1 MKKFIGMLFGVLM
14 VMVGVFSSCDKNE
27 DLNQAPQEV
36 SIAQVESSDLLSTTR
51 SLNQGSHDVWVE
63 TQRALVHYCQRNA
76 GTRDETYTKAEG
88 VVSREVA
95 QKLCLPTSYMMAAH
109 ALGEVYGNDFQV
121 SGRHLKTIQEQLGG
135 NYTSLS
141 NLHSKISRR
150 SVDGASFLKS
160 EKLITKNRQE
170 MKVFLE
176 TALDQNMLILVAIRS
191 DVGSYRKIN
200 EFTKDDNL
208 TLPDQQYNKDVAFG
222 GDYYF
227 KTTPSTSGGH
237 IILLTGIN
245 IWNTGNGVVTY
256 LDPLAQS
263 RTALPH
269 EFKSR
274 VYALTGSYV
283 NNARYVL
290 YSKLLNSMLANGA
303 DGNYSAVAVGL
314 R

>member
-1 MKKFIGMLFGVLM
+1 
-14 VMVGVFSSCDKNE
+14 
-27 DLNQAPQEV
+27 
-36 SIAQVESSDLLSTTR
+36 
-51 SLNQGSHDVWVE
+51 
-63 TQRALVHYCQRNA
+63 
-76 GTRDETYTKAEG
+76 
-88 VVSREVA
+88 
-95 QKLCLPTSYMMAAH
+95 
-109 ALGEVYGNDFQV
+109 
-121 SGRHLKTIQEQLGG
+121 
-135 NYTSLS
+135 
-141 NLHSKISRR
+141 
-150 SVDGASFLKS
+150 
-160 EKLITKNRQE
+160 

-191 DVGSYRKIN
+191 DVGNYQKIN

-208 TLPDQQYNKDVAFG
+208 TLPDQQHNKDVAFG

-263 RTALPH
+263 RTDLPNKF
-269 EFKSR
+269 ENR

-303 DGNYSAVAVGL
+303 DGNYSAVAVGH